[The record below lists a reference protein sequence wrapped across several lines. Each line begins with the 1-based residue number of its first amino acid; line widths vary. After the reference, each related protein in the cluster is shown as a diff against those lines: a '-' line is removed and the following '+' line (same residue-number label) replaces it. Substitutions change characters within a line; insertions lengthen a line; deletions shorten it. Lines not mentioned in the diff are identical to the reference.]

1 MPRRSDI
8 KSILLIG
15 SGPIVIGQACEFDYS
30 GTQAIKALKQE
41 GYRVILVNSN
51 PATIM
56 TDPEFADRTYIE
68 PITADFVEQIIKIE
82 RPDAVLPTMG
92 GQTALNTALELDER
106 GVFQKYGCKLIGAN
120 VEAIKTAEDREL
132 FRKAMDEIGLESA
145 RSMMATSIKDAE
157 SAAKALGYP
166 LVLRPSRT
174 LGGTGGGIVRSPDE
188 LHRKVGIALSASP
201 NREVLIEES
210 LLGWKEIELEVM
222 RDLKDNVVI
231 VCGIENLDPMG
242 VHTGDSITVAPIQ
255 TLTDKEYQLLR
266 DAAIRVIRRIGVDT
280 GGSNVQFAINPRNGR
295 VIVIEMNPRV
305 SRSSALASKATGFP
319 IAKIAA
325 KLAVGYTLDEISND
339 ITKETPACFEP
350 SIDYVVV
357 KIPRFNFEKF
367 PTADTTLGTQ
377 MKSVG
382 EVLSF
387 GRTFPEALQKAMC
400 SMEMDTYGFDRAKLT
415 KDLGRQE
422 ILENCGVPGPH
433 RLWLVG
439 EALRATFSIRDLH
452 QATSI
457 DPWFLGQIE
466 EIVQREEELIG
477 ASVESL
483 DAEALLGLKKLGF
496 TDRRL
501 AQLLD
506 ATEGAVRD
514 YRKKLGI
521 VPSFKSVD
529 TCAAEFVAHTPYLY
543 SSYDEGSDAPP
554 TERKKIIILGA
565 GPNRIGQG
573 IEFDYCCVHASMALK
588 QDGFETIMVN
598 CNPETVS
605 TDYDTSDRLYFEP
618 LTVESVLSIVEREK
632 PFGVIVQFG
641 GQTPLRI
648 SNELAALGVPV
659 IGTSVES
666 IDRAEDRERF
676 SSLVTRLGLRQ
687 PRYATARSADEAL
700 EAAKHVGFPLMIRPS
715 FVLGGRAM
723 RVIYSEE
730 DVRNYMQE
738 GVEVSHDRPVLLDA
752 FLDAAIEC
760 DVDAVSDGEE
770 VLIAGVMEHIEP
782 AGIHSGDSSCC
793 LPPQTLSRAIVEEMK
808 RQAKLLARELNVVG
822 LMNIQ
827 FAVTQ
832 AGEIFI
838 LEVNPRASRTV
849 PFVSKATGVAW
860 AKVASRVMAGKKLRE
875 LGLSEIEPKEYVSVK
890 ASVFPFSKFPGVDT
904 ILGPEMKSTGEVMGI
919 HKNFGGAFAKSQFAS
934 GTTLPA
940 GGKVFLSIRERDKGD
955 ISTIAKKLNALGYEI
970 VATKGSAMSVSQS
983 GVACQLVNKVREG
996 SPHVVDMLG
1005 TGTIVMVINTPEGW
1019 APVMD
1024 SKSIRIV
1031 ANEMRI
1037 PTYTTIA
1044 AGRAVSEALGM
1055 VKDQSYLTVRA
1066 LQDYLAE
1073 LPITDPRPEQ
1083 RS

>member
-1 MPRRSDI
+1 MPKRTDI

-30 GTQAIKALKQE
+30 GTQAIKALKAE

-68 PITADFVEQIIKIE
+68 PITADFVEEIIKRE

-106 GVFQKYGCKLIGAN
+106 GVFRRYNCELIGAKIDS
-120 VEAIKTAEDREL
+120 IKTAEDREL
-132 FRKAMDEIGLESA
+132 FRQAMDEIGLESA
-145 RSMMATSIKDAE
+145 RSVLATSVADAE
-157 SAAKALGYP
+157 RAAVKLGYP

-174 LGGTGGGIVRSPDE
+174 LGGTGGGIVHSAEE
-188 LHRKVGIALSASP
+188 LHRKVGIALAASP
-201 NREVLIEES
+201 NHEVLIEES

-231 VCGIENLDPMG
+231 VCGIENFDPMG

-266 DAAIRVIRRIGVDT
+266 DAAIKVIRRIGVDT
-280 GGSNVQFAINPRNGR
+280 GGSNVQFALNPVNGR
-295 VIVIEMNPRV
+295 IIVIEMNPRV

-325 KLAVGYTLDEISND
+325 KLAVGYTLDEIPND
-339 ITKETPACFEP
+339 ITRETPACFEP
-350 SIDYVVV
+350 SIDYTVV

-367 PTADTTLGTQ
+367 PMADPSLGTQ

-387 GRTFPEALQKAMC
+387 GRTFQEALQKAMS
-400 SMEMDTYGFDRAKLT
+400 SMEIDSYGFDRAKLC
-415 KDLGRQE
+415 KDLGRDE
-422 ILENCGVPGPH
+422 LLEACSKPAPH

-439 EALRATFSIRDLH
+439 EALRQGFSVKDLFG
-452 QATSI
+452 ASKI
-457 DPWFLGQIE
+457 DPWFLAEIE
-466 EIVQREEELIG
+466 EIIGREE
-477 ASVESL
+477 
-483 DAEALLGLKKLGF
+483 GLKATTLSALSAEELRELKSMGF
-496 TDRRL
+496 ADRRL
-501 AQLLD
+501 AALLNVS
-506 ATEGAVRD
+506 EREVREA
-514 YRKKLGI
+514 RKAHGIRASYKL
-521 VPSFKSVD
+521 VD
-529 TCAAEFVAHTPYLY
+529 TCAAEFVAYTPYLY
-543 SSYDEGSDAPP
+543 STYDSGTEAPP
-554 TERKKIIILGA
+554 TDRKKVIILGA

-573 IEFDYCCVHASMALK
+573 IEFDYCCVHAAMALK

-618 LTVESVLSIVEREK
+618 LTVESVMEIVDREK

-648 SNELAALGVPV
+648 SGELAANGVPI
-659 IGTSVES
+659 IGTSVDS
-666 IDRAEDRERF
+666 IDIAEDRERF
-676 SSLVTRLGLRQ
+676 SSLISKLKLNQ
-687 PRYATARSADEAL
+687 PQSATARSTEEAL
-700 EAAKHVGFPLMIRPS
+700 AAARRIGFPLMIRPS

-730 DVRNYMQE
+730 EVVSYMHE
-738 GVEVSHDRPVLLDA
+738 GVEVSHDRPVLLDR
-752 FLDAAIEC
+752 FLEGAIEV
-760 DVDAVSDGEE
+760 DVDCISDGSE

-793 LPPQTLSRAIVEEMK
+793 LPPQSLPQDVVATLK
-808 RQAKLLARELNVVG
+808 QQAKQLARELNVCG

-827 FAVTQ
+827 FAVTRDHQ
-832 AGEIFI
+832 VYI
-838 LEVNPRASRTV
+838 LEANPRASRTV
-849 PFVSKATGVAW
+849 PFVSKATGIPW

-875 LGLSEIEPKEYVSVK
+875 LGVREVVPEGYVSVK

-919 HKNFGGAFAKSQFAS
+919 HANFGGAFAKSQFAS
-934 GTTLPA
+934 GTVLPSA
-940 GGKVFLSIRERDKGD
+940 GSVFLSIKDQDKGELA
-955 ISTIAKKLNALGYEI
+955 TIARKLVSHGLKL
-970 VATKGSAMSVSQS
+970 VATHGTARYLREQGFEVT
-983 GVACQLVNKVREG
+983 AVNKVREG

-1005 TGTIVMVINTPEGW
+1005 NGSLAMVINTPEGW
-1019 APVMD
+1019 KPFMD
-1024 SKSIRIV
+1024 SRSIRLV
-1031 ANEMRI
+1031 ANELRI
-1037 PTYTTIA
+1037 PTVTTIA
-1044 AGRAVSEALGM
+1044 AAGAVSQAIGM
-1055 VKDQSYLTVRA
+1055 VKDRSFLSVQA
-1066 LQDYLAE
+1066 LQDYLG
-1073 LPITDPRPEQ
+1073 
-1083 RS
+1083 